1 MKIRTV
7 VALAV
12 MAFLAVLFAPNLLSV
27 GATSRLDSA
36 GALEAGHLWVAAGV
50 VFAGGILTALTPCV
64 FPLIPIT
71 VAIFSGRGGPAQAGG
86 GAPRGRGRAAALTS
100 CYVLGMAAT
109 FVALGIAAGLSGKA
123 FGQALASPIIPLVLA
138 FFFIALALSMFGAF
152 EIALPPA
159 LALRLNQV
167 GGAGF
172 AGAFSMGLVAGLI
185 AAPCTGPVLLGILAF
200 VATHQS
206 VALGSLL
213 LFLYAL
219 GVGAPFFVIGVFSFN
234 LGRSGPWMD
243 AVKSV
248 VGVVLLIMAV
258 FEIRLSF
265 PSFGFNLPA
274 APGIV
279 FLIAGLVAAGVL
291 LGAIHRSFHGSAVEK
306 TLKTVGLALVI
317 LGFTARLD
325 VENVALAQ
333 SPGGIPWVKDLDKA
347 LADAK
352 VSHQPVFV
360 DFYADWCA
368 ACKEL
373 DRKTY
378 PDAKVRN
385 EAKRFIAVKVD
396 GTHESDALDKIYD
409 RYKVEGLPTVI
420 FIGSDG
426 TLVKDQRVI
435 GFVEPAEMVSLLKK
449 VN

>member
-1 MKIRTV
+1 M
-7 VALAV
+7 
-12 MAFLAVLFAPNLLSV
+12 
-27 GATSRLDSA
+27 
-36 GALEAGHLWVAAGV
+36 
-50 VFAGGILTALTPCV
+50 
-64 FPLIPIT
+64 
-71 VAIFSGRGGPAQAGG
+71 
-86 GAPRGRGRAAALTS
+86 
-100 CYVLGMAAT
+100 
-109 FVALGIAAGLSGKA
+109 
-123 FGQALASPIIPLVLA
+123 
-138 FFFIALALSMFGAF
+138 
-152 EIALPPA
+152 
-159 LALRLNQV
+159 
-167 GGAGF
+167 
-172 AGAFSMGLVAGLI
+172 
-185 AAPCTGPVLLGILAF
+185 
-200 VATHQS
+200 
-206 VALGSLL
+206 
-213 LFLYAL
+213 
-219 GVGAPFFVIGVFSFN
+219 
-234 LGRSGPWMD
+234 
-243 AVKSV
+243 
-248 VGVVLLIMAV
+248 
-258 FEIRLSF
+258 
-265 PSFGFNLPA
+265 
-274 APGIV
+274 
-279 FLIAGLVAAGVL
+279 L
-291 LGAIHRSFHGSAVEK
+291 LGAIHRSFHGSTLEK
-306 TLKTVGLALVI
+306 TLKTAGLALVI

-426 TLVKDQRVI
+426 TLVKDERVI

>member
-1 MKIRTV
+1 V
-7 VALAV
+7 
-12 MAFLAVLFAPNLLSV
+12 
-27 GATSRLDSA
+27 
-36 GALEAGHLWVAAGV
+36 
-50 VFAGGILTALTPCV
+50 
-64 FPLIPIT
+64 
-71 VAIFSGRGGPAQAGG
+71 
-86 GAPRGRGRAAALTS
+86 
-100 CYVLGMAAT
+100 
-109 FVALGIAAGLSGKA
+109 
-123 FGQALASPIIPLVLA
+123 
-138 FFFIALALSMFGAF
+138 
-152 EIALPPA
+152 
-159 LALRLNQV
+159 
-167 GGAGF
+167 
-172 AGAFSMGLVAGLI
+172 GAFSMGLVAGLI

-234 LGRSGPWMD
+234 LGKSGPWMD
-243 AVKSV
+243 AVKSA

-265 PSFGFNLPA
+265 PGFGFGLPA

-279 FLIAGLVAAGVL
+279 FAIAGVVALGVL
-291 LGAIHRSFHGSAVEK
+291 LGAIHRSFHGSAAEK
-306 TLKTVGLALVI
+306 TLKTAGLALVI
-317 LGFTARLD
+317 LGVTARLD
-325 VENVALAQ
+325 VESVALAQ

-352 VSHQPVFV
+352 AAHQPVFV

-378 PDAKVRN
+378 PDPKVRN
-385 EAKRFIAVKVD
+385 EAKRFVAVKID

-409 RYKVEGLPTVI
+409 RYKIEGLPTVI
-420 FIGSDG
+420 FMNSDG

-435 GFVEPAEMVSLLKK
+435 GFVEPAEMVELLKK
-449 VN
+449 VQ

>member
-1 MKIRTV
+1 
-7 VALAV
+7 
-12 MAFLAVLFAPNLLSV
+12 
-27 GATSRLDSA
+27 
-36 GALEAGHLWVAAGV
+36 
-50 VFAGGILTALTPCV
+50 
-64 FPLIPIT
+64 
-71 VAIFSGRGGPAQAGG
+71 
-86 GAPRGRGRAAALTS
+86 
-100 CYVLGMAAT
+100 MAAT

-123 FGQALASPIIPLVLA
+123 FGTALSSPVIPLVLA

-185 AAPCTGPVLLGILAF
+185 AAPCTGPVLLGILAY

-206 VALGSLL
+206 VALGSFL

-265 PSFGFNLPA
+265 PNLTLNLPA
-274 APGIV
+274 IPGIV
-279 FLIAGLVAAGVL
+279 FVIAGLVAAGVL
-291 LGAIHRSFHGSAVEK
+291 MGAIHRSFHDTAGGKA
-306 TLKTVGLALVI
+306 LKIAGLALVI

-325 VENVALAQ
+325 VESVALAQ
-333 SPGGIPWVKDLDKA
+333 TPGGVAWVKDLDKA
-347 LADAK
+347 LTDAK
-352 VSHQPVFV
+352 AAHQPVFV

-378 PDAKVRN
+378 PDPAVRT

-420 FIGSDG
+420 FIASDG

-435 GFVEPAEMVSLLKK
+435 GFVEPAEMLALLKK